1 MRTAMTP
8 QPARARSDAL
18 GAHPRARLVAVLWAG
33 YLLVLPFHCVWVLP
47 WLGFKLQPP
56 ELVAIGLAATAA
68 MLWMSGAVRWRFVLA
83 DAAAGT
89 WFAAHVIALAWSDD
103 PAGRA
108 GLLETLGSAS
118 LVVLYIAVRL
128 TATPQLLDRVGD
140 WFGYAAA
147 TAAALGILG
156 SIAATAGLP
165 NRLATVSQT
174 PVPYLGAAARAQAF
188 TAGPQML
195 ASILLVA
202 IPLFV
207 ASRTRQRW
215 RLRDR
220 ALAALLVLGLGA
232 TVSKTGLCLAA
243 ALAVMSASARP
254 AGPHGSRRARVGAAA
269 VWVVVAVVF
278 TLGSHVMALRATQVP
293 AMTAAQLVGGSPLV
307 SWRWR
312 GEAWVVMP
320 TTYVFNKEASLRAI
334 GRSWPVGVGPAGQPA
349 FTAGLQDEGR
359 FPATISLT
367 TPHSTYLGAV
377 AQLGAAGLA
386 ARLLMVVAGVRTIR
400 RLLADAPDRRW
411 DAAAYA
417 GVGAAFLI
425 EAISTDL
432 LNCRHYW
439 FLFAVLAARL
449 DSNAPG
455 VTASTEPVPA
465 LRPSAAPGGRGP
477 RTSPRSWP

>member
-1 MRTAMTP
+1 MAETRHP
-8 QPARARSDAL
+8 P
-18 GAHPRARLVAVLWAG
+18 GAGTYTTLVAVLWAG
-33 YLLVLPFHCVWVLP
+33 YLLVLPFHRVWVLP

-56 ELVAIGLAATAA
+56 ELVFVGLAATAA
-68 MLWMSGAVRWRFVLA
+68 VLWMSGAVRWRFVLA
-83 DAAAGT
+83 DAAAGM
-89 WFAAHVIALAWSDD
+89 WLAAHVIALTWSDN

-108 GLLETLGSAS
+108 GLLETLGSAY

-128 TATPQLLDRVGD
+128 TATPRLLDRVGD

-147 TAAALGILG
+147 TPAALGILG
-156 SIAATAGLP
+156 SIASRAGLP
-165 NRLATVSQT
+165 NQLATAAQT
-174 PVPYLGAAARAQAF
+174 PVPYLGVAARAQAF

-207 ASRTRQRW
+207 AARTRQGW
-215 RLRDR
+215 RPRDR

-232 TVSKTGLCLAA
+232 TASKTGLCLAA
-243 ALAVMSASARP
+243 ALAVMYASAKP
-254 AGPHGSRRARVGAAA
+254 AGPPASRRLRPRVWAAA
-269 VWVVVAVVF
+269 VWLFVAVVF
-278 TLGSHVMALRATQVP
+278 ILGSHVMALREAQVP

-307 SWRWR
+307 SFRWR

-320 TTYVFNKEASLRAI
+320 TTYLFNKEASLQAI
-334 GRSWPVGVGPAGQPA
+334 GRSWPTGVGPAGQPA
-349 FTAGLQDEGR
+349 FTARLQDDRR

-367 TPHSTYLGAV
+367 TPHSTYLGVV

-386 ARLLMVVAGVRTIR
+386 ALLLIIGVGVRTIR

-439 FLFAVLAARL
+439 FLWAVLAARL
-449 DSNAPG
+449 DSSAPG
-455 VTASTEPVPA
+455 VTASTEPASPRPR
-465 LRPSAAPGGRGP
+465 RPSSAGQ
-477 RTSPRSWP
+477 